1 MSHVRPHLERLTAPG
16 GPFEVITEEVGGV
29 PIRTFADRMR
39 HLTELVERGEG
50 HGDAEFL
57 VHGDT
62 RLTYAVAFDRSRRL
76 AAGLRSSHGVV
87 PGDRVALLGSNA
99 ADWVVAYWAGVLL
112 DAVVAPLNAWW
123 GPGELTHA
131 LGDAEPAVV
140 VADARRAPLAVQA
153 GATPDR
159 MVVWGGDAGRGM
171 PLESLLGEERAE
183 IAPVRGEDDPALLFY
198 TSGTT
203 GTPKGALLT
212 HRNVVANVLN
222 LMALVRAARAAEE
235 EDEEGDAGHSDGQT
249 STLCV
254 IPLFHATANLAF
266 LAPYVSAGNRLVFL
280 PPGRFDPEVA
290 GEVIEREGVT
300 HFGGVPTVVNRILDS
315 GVAERRDF
323 SAVRSVTY
331 GGAPASPALVE
342 RIAAVF
348 PGARRRLGQGYGLTE
363 TSAICTLNL
372 GRDYL
377 EHPDSVGIA
386 APTVEIRI
394 DPDGEIQVRGA
405 NVFAGYWRD
414 PESTAAA
421 FTEDGFLR
429 TGDIGF
435 LDDDGFLHITD
446 RAKDVVIR
454 GGENVYCVE
463 VEAVLESH
471 PAVVEAAVIGRP
483 HPDLGEEVEAV
494 VVLREP
500 TAAADLGAFV
510 AERLARFK
518 VPTSWVFRDE
528 ELPRTATGK
537 VRKHLLRDGSAVP
550 AVGRDSA
557 L

>member
-1 MSHVRPHLERLTAPG
+1 MSRVRPHLDRLTAPG
-16 GPFEVITEEVGGV
+16 GPFEIVVEDVEGV
-29 PIRTFADRMR
+29 PVRTFANRMR
-39 HLTELVERGEG
+39 HLTDLVVRGEE
-50 HGDAEFL
+50 HGAAEFV
-57 VHGDT
+57 VHGEV
-62 RLTYAVAFDRSRRL
+62 RLTYAEAFDRSRRL
-76 AAGLRSSHGVV
+76 AAGLRAAHGVS
-87 PGDRVALLGSNA
+87 PGDRVAVLGSNA
-99 ADWVVAYWAGVLL
+99 ADWVVAYWAGILL
-112 DAVVAPLNAWW
+112 DAVVTPLNAWW
-123 GPGELTHA
+123 GPDELAHA
-131 LGDAEPAVV
+131 VRDAEPAVLI
-140 VADARRAPLAVQA
+140 ADGRRAPLAIGA
-153 GATPDR
+153 GMAPGH
-159 MVVWGGDAGRGM
+159 VIVWGDDPAGGV
-171 PLESLLGEERAE
+171 PLDSLLGDGRAE
-183 IAPVRGEDDPALLFY
+183 IGPIRDEDDAALLFY

-203 GTPKGALLT
+203 GAPKGALLT

-222 LMALVRAARAAEE
+222 LTAMVRAARAAEE
-235 EDEEGDAGHSDGQT
+235 EGGDTDHADGQT

-266 LAPYVSAGNRLVFL
+266 LAPYVAAGNRLVFL

-290 GEVIEREGVT
+290 GEVIERERVT
-300 HFGGVPTVVNRILDS
+300 HFGGVPTVVNRILES
-315 GVAERRDF
+315 GVTERRDF

-342 RIAAVF
+342 RIAAAF
-348 PGARRRLGQGYGLTE
+348 PAARRRLGQGYGLTE

-372 GRDYL
+372 GADYL

-386 APTVEIRI
+386 APTVELRI
-394 DPDGEIQVRGA
+394 DAEGEIQVRGT

-414 PESTAAA
+414 PDATAAA
-421 FTEDGFLR
+421 FTDDGFFR

-471 PAVVEAAVIGRP
+471 PAVAEAAVVGRP
-483 HPDLGEEVEAV
+483 HPDLGEEVEAI

-500 TAAADLGAFV
+500 TTADELGGFV
-510 AERLARFK
+510 AEHLARFK

-537 VRKHLLRDGSAVP
+537 VRKQVLRDGSAVS
-550 AVGRDSA
+550 AVGEDSA